1 MKKRIKHMKR
11 KQSTTAYS
19 KLVSHIITWELA
31 NTKIMVHSFAVL
43 YFLVT
48 HLQIVLD
55 RAYVLL
61 AWLLKVQ

>member
-1 MKKRIKHMKR
+1 MKR
-11 KQSTTAYS
+11 KQSTTTYS

-48 HLQIVLD
+48 YLRIVPD

-61 AWLLKVQ
+61 RIASESAINETIL